1 MDKKGRRQA
10 GGTDG
15 LRHTKPKPR
24 KDAKGG
30 HKGKAT
36 SEDFSYTQNREVS
49 WLRFDDRVLDEAFD
63 ETVRSSSASSSS
75 PSSGATSTSGS

>member
-1 MDKKGRRQA
+1 MGKA

-15 LRHTKPKPR
+15 LRRTKPKPR

-63 ETVRSSSASSSS
+63 ETKIILSDKDRVHPPLASLRR
-75 PSSGATSTSGS
+75 A